1 MDYNRARANVLKNV
15 SMVTFFL
22 LNPEREVSTIAILV
36 SFNGKKYRRS
46 IHESIPVNLWNNDK
60 KRVRVSAKYQ
70 QGNIIND
77 TLSKWEVA
85 ALRTLSHFKE
95 YYNAPS
101 KDEFFEV
108 LDREFYK
115 DEVGEPTQKEML
127 FLDYLQIY
135 IDRYDKVRDPK
146 TIQKYVTARNKLA
159 EYEKQ
164 CRKKLK
170 FKDINIDFYNDFQSW
185 FYSMQYANNY
195 FGSVVKVVKQAYK
208 EARFVDKLHG
218 FEDIGHKDFVT
229 VSAESDNVYLDES
242 ELNAIYR
249 LEITQER
256 IKTEYPNLTSGQVR
270 RKYESLLVVR
280 DRFLIGAYTG
290 LRVSDFSRIGEMN
303 IDENYIR
310 ITTDKG
316 KSSVIIQLHPIVKEI
331 TSRFDPNISVSD
343 QKLNKHIKE
352 IARLAGITK
361 KVLLNKHIGGKV
373 SQLYIE
379 KCDAIS
385 THTARRSFATNAYK
399 AGVPTIAIMK
409 VTGHKKES
417 NFMKYIKVSAE
428 ENAEMLKSHPFFIGK
443 SDAEPNAEP
452 KVYE

>member
-249 LEITQER
+249 LED
-256 IKTEYPNLTSGQVR
+256 
-270 RKYESLLVVR
+270 RKSVV
-280 DRFLIGAYTG
+280 
-290 LRVSDFSRIGEMN
+290 
-303 IDENYIR
+303 
-310 ITTDKG
+310 
-316 KSSVIIQLHPIVKEI
+316 
-331 TSRFDPNISVSD
+331 
-343 QKLNKHIKE
+343 
-352 IARLAGITK
+352 
-361 KVLLNKHIGGKV
+361 
-373 SQLYIE
+373 
-379 KCDAIS
+379 
-385 THTARRSFATNAYK
+385 
-399 AGVPTIAIMK
+399 
-409 VTGHKKES
+409 
-417 NFMKYIKVSAE
+417 
-428 ENAEMLKSHPFFIGK
+428 
-443 SDAEPNAEP
+443 
-452 KVYE
+452 